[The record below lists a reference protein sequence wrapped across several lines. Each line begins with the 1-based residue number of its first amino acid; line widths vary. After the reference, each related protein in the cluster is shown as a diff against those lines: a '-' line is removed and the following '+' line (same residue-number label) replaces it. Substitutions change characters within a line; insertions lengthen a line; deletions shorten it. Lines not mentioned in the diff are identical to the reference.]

1 MAWGRSFM
9 DEVVFGRYRLI
20 EVIGEGG
27 MGKVYK
33 AHDTV
38 IDRDVAVK
46 VLSTELAAEPGFRER
61 FRREAHTAARLDTPH
76 VVPIYDYGEID
87 GRLYVDMRLIEG
99 RDLQTVLADEPLE
112 VRHSQLLQV

>member
-1 MAWGRSFM
+1 M

-46 VLSTELAAEPGFRER
+46 VLSTELATEPGFQER
-61 FRREAHTAARLDTPH
+61 FRREAHTAARLTEPH
-76 VVPIYDYGEID
+76 IVPVYDI
-87 GRLYVDMRLIEG
+87 R
-99 RDLQTVLADEPLE
+99 
-112 VRHSQLLQV
+112 